1 MPSRVIINADDFGL
15 SSSNN
20 RVIVAAF
27 NQGLIS
33 SATLMANTPG
43 FDQACQLIHAER
55 LHGRVG
61 LHLNLTHGR
70 PLSQPIARQR
80 EFCSPVGEFDLSIS
94 RYRFSL
100 SQQARQA
107 VRQEIQA
114 QWQRCLDQGIRP
126 SHLDSHQHVHNLWP
140 VGEELARFAA
150 ERGVPLRPAR
160 NLGHNISLPKRLFKR
175 LLNDRLRQLAG
186 RTADFAC
193 TPYDLTN
200 TPLPACGTLEV
211 IAHPTQ
217 LADGFGDEYLAA
229 DVRLD
234 ELLRRSFPDIQR
246 IAYSE
251 L

>member
-20 RVIVAAF
+20 HVIVAAF
-27 NQGLIS
+27 NQGIIS

-43 FDQACQLIHAER
+43 FDEACQLIHAER
-55 LHGRVG
+55 LHRRVG

-80 EFCSPVGEFDLSIS
+80 EFCSPAGEFDLSIA

-140 VGEELARFAA
+140 VGEELARFAG
-150 ERGVPLRPAR
+150 EQGVPLRPAR
-160 NLGHNISLPKRLFKR
+160 NLGYNINLPKRHFKR
-175 LLNDRLRQLAG
+175 LLNTRLRQLAG
-186 RTADFAC
+186 RMADFAC

-200 TPLPACGTLEV
+200 TPLPARGTLEV
-211 IAHPTQ
+211 IAHPTL

-234 ELLRRSFPDIQR
+234 ELLRRSFPGIQY